1 MTLPINIPTCTIC
14 MKNKV
19 ENAVNNVVAR
29 GIVNEIPPAKI
40 ENKVRMIR
48 NLTHTFRNQIQFER
62 DLLDAIEMSEL
73 SR

>member
-1 MTLPINIPTCTIC
+1 MSFPINIPTPTIC

-29 GIVNEIPPAKI
+29 GIVNEMPSAKI

-73 SR
+73 SQ